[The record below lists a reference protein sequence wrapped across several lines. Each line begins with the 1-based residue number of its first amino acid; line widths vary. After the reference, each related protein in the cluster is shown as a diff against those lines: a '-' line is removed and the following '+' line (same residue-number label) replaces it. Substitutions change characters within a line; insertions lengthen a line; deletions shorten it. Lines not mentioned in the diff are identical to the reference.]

1 MTIKERVAAVRAVMA
16 EKNICALIVPTADFH
31 QSEYVGDHFKS
42 RAWLSGFSGSAGT
55 LIVTA
60 DWAGLWTD
68 GRYFIQAEKQL
79 EGSGIELCR
88 MGEEG
93 VPTENEYLLA
103 NLKEGDTLAFDGRVI
118 PGATG
123 SFLAGKLAEKGV
135 KVTCDEDIVGMVW
148 ADRPAMSCT
157 PAFLLDVKYAGRS
170 AAEKLAA
177 VREVM
182 KEKGAELHLLTTLDD
197 IAWLLNIR
205 ANDVACTPVLLSYA
219 LISEDKAY
227 LYVNPDAL
235 NEEVRAGLA
244 EAGVELRPYDAVYS
258 DELLF
263 SGKKVL
269 MDTRKVNYAICAKL
283 ASEAVIDETNPEQL
297 MKAVK
302 NPTEVENLRLSHIR
316 DGVAVTRFM
325 YWLKQNVGRTRMRIT
340 ESMAADYLEGLRREQ
355 PGFIEPSF
363 HSISAYKANAA
374 MMHYSATPE
383 SDADLMPE
391 GLYLIDSGGQYY
403 EGTTDITR
411 TFALGPVDD
420 EQKKHFTAVCRSV
433 LALQNAVFLHGCR
446 GINLDILARGPIWEM
461 GIDYRCGTGHGVG
474 YLLGVHEAPN
484 GFRWKIV
491 PERNDSAV
499 LEPGMVT
506 TDEPGVYIEGSH
518 GIRTE
523 NELLC
528 VAGEKNEYGQFLHFE
543 SLTFAPIDLDAIVPE
558 QMSQKEKNWLNAYHA
573 EVFEKISPYLN
584 EKETEWLKVY
594 TRAI

>member
-1 MTIKERVAAVRAVMA
+1 MTIKERLAAVRAVMA
-16 EKNICALIVPTADFH
+16 EKKIRALIVPTADFH
-31 QSEYVGDHFKS
+31 QSEYVGDYFKS

-55 LIVTA
+55 LIVTT

-79 EGSGIELCR
+79 MGSGIELCR

-103 NLKEGDTLAFDGRVI
+103 NLKEGDTLAFDGRVL

-123 SFLAGKLAEKGV
+123 SFLAEKLAAKGV
-135 KVTCDEDIVGMVW
+135 KVVCGEDIVGSVW

-170 AAEKLAA
+170 AAEKLTA

-182 KEKGAELHLLTTLDD
+182 KEKSAELHLLTTLDD

-219 LISEDKAY
+219 LISDEKAY

-235 NEEVRAGLA
+235 SEEVRAGLA
-244 EAGVELRPYDAVYS
+244 EAGVELRPYDAVYT
-258 DELLF
+258 DETLF
-263 SGKKVL
+263 SGKTL
-269 MDTRKVNYAICAKL
+269 LRDTNKVNYAICAKL
-283 ASEAVIDETNPEQL
+283 NAADIIDETNPEQL

-302 NPTEVENLRLSHIR
+302 NSTEVENLRISHIR
-316 DGVAVTRFM
+316 DGVAVTKFM
-325 YWLKQNVGRTRMRIT
+325 YWLKSNVGRTRMRIT

-363 HSISAYKANAA
+363 GSISAYKENAA
-374 MMHYSATPE
+374 MMHYSAVPGK
-383 SDADLMPE
+383 DADLMPE

-433 LALQNAVFLHGCR
+433 LALQNAVFLYGCR

-461 GIDYRCGTGHGVG
+461 
-474 YLLGVHEAPN
+474 
-484 GFRWKIV
+484 
-491 PERNDSAV
+491 
-499 LEPGMVT
+499 
-506 TDEPGVYIEGSH
+506 
-518 GIRTE
+518 
-523 NELLC
+523 
-528 VAGEKNEYGQFLHFE
+528 
-543 SLTFAPIDLDAIVPE
+543 
-558 QMSQKEKNWLNAYHA
+558 
-573 EVFEKISPYLN
+573 
-584 EKETEWLKVY
+584 
-594 TRAI
+594 